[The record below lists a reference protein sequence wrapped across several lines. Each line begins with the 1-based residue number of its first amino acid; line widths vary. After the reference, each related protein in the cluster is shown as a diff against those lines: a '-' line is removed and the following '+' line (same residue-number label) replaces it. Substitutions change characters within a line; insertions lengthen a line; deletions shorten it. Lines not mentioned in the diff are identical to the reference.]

1 MRLPNDITANPSK
14 FWPFVLADFGFGGL
28 SGVLLAMG
36 EYKWAGLVILLGI
49 PPNLYFAFPALFN
62 PGYAIRKGYL
72 LPGSETVWPRNA
84 GLLIFLAHGTHDPI
98 VAIDRAHASRE
109 ILRALDYPVTSRE
122 YPMEHEVC
130 AQEVADLN
138 RWLLE
143 VLQ

>member
-62 PGYAIRKGYL
+62 PSYAIRKGYL
-72 LPGSETVWPRNA
+72 RAGSETVWPRNA
-84 GLLIFLAHGTHDPI
+84 GLLIFIITAAHVVAAIDAQRFEAVAWLTVGGRLAAGVYWVI
-98 VAIDRAHASRE
+98 VAISKPYSPDSHSIR
-109 ILRALDYPVTSRE
+109 
-122 YPMEHEVC
+122 
-130 AQEVADLN
+130 
-138 RWLLE
+138 
-143 VLQ
+143 

>member
-1 MRLPNDITANPSK
+1 MHLPNDITANPSK

-84 GLLIFLAHGTHDPI
+84 GLLIFIITAAHVVAAIDPERFEAVAWLTVGGRLAAGVYWVI
-98 VAIDRAHASRE
+98 VALSKPFARDSPSIR
-109 ILRALDYPVTSRE
+109 
-122 YPMEHEVC
+122 
-130 AQEVADLN
+130 
-138 RWLLE
+138 
-143 VLQ
+143 